1 VILNLRVDHKMADI
15 QSMENISKDMD
26 ELFWKLQE
34 KYSIGEYIE
43 ISTCNRKEY
52 YIKNDYIPE
61 DEELLS
67 HENQSIIIE
76 YGEAAVMHLL
86 RMTSGLE
93 SMIVGEDQILG
104 QVKDAKH
111 KAMKNHHCGRGLDT
125 IFTKAIH
132 VGQVVRNKTNINK
145 GSVSIG
151 SAAIDLAEKHIG
163 SLDDK
168 SVLVIGA
175 GKMGKLVAKALAEKD
190 LNAIFVAN
198 RTYYVA
204 VELAEDLGGEAI
216 LFNDLEKYLATADL
230 VISATSAPH
239 AIITKKRLKG
249 IEMDYENIMM
259 VDIANPRDISEDVSE
274 LGVKLFNIDDLREI
288 ADINT
293 QLRIKE
299 FGEAENIIADE
310 FILLK
315 ESFKIM
321 EVDEMLGNLR
331 ASMEEIRQ
339 RETKKAL
346 VKLADVDGSAKILN
360 NLTNSIVNK
369 IFFDIS
375 KMLRM
380 LQRMKIRKS
389 LQLRNICL
397 IQNNYS
403 NIPLTS
409 IFFTLLAFMA

>member
-1 VILNLRVDHKMADI
+1 
-15 QSMENISKDMD
+15 MEIISKDID
-26 ELFWKLQE
+26 ELFAKLQE
-34 KYSIGEYIE
+34 KYSIVEYIE

-52 YIKNDYIPE
+52 FIHNKHIPE

-67 HENQSIIIE
+67 HENKSIVIDYGQS
-76 YGEAAVMHLL
+76 AVMHLL

-111 KAMKNHHCGRGLDT
+111 KAVKDRHCGKILDA

-151 SAAIDLAEKHIG
+151 SAAIDLAEKYIG
-163 SLDDK
+163 DLENK

-204 VELAEDLGGEAI
+204 VDLAKDLGGEAI

-239 AIITKKRLKG
+239 PIITKERLLKSPR
-249 IEMDYENIMM
+249 DYESLMLI
-259 VDIANPRDISEDVSE
+259 DIANPRDISEDVLE
-274 LGVKLFNIDDLREI
+274 LGVKSFNIDNLREI
-288 ADINT
+288 AEINT
-293 QLRIKE
+293 NLRKKE
-299 FGEAENIIADE
+299 FAEAENIINDE

-321 EVDEMLGNLR
+321 KVDELLGNLR
-331 ASMEEIRQ
+331 ASMEYIRE
-339 RETKKAL
+339 RETQKAIG
-346 VKLADVDGSAKILN
+346 KLSDVNGRDKILD

-369 IFFDIS
+369 IFYDVSKKVKKAAKDENEDI
-375 KMLRM
+375 LAACEY
-380 LQRMKIRKS
+380 IF
-389 LQLRNICL
+389 NYI
-397 IQNNYS
+397 YS

-409 IFFTLLAFMA
+409 LFLILVDFIE

>member
-1 VILNLRVDHKMADI
+1 MILNLRVDHKIADI

-26 ELFWKLQE
+26 DLFWKLQE
-34 KYSIGEYIE
+34 KYSINEYIE

-52 YIKNDYIPE
+52 YINNNFIPE
-61 DEELLS
+61 DEDLLS
-67 HENQSIIIE
+67 HENQNIIIE
-76 YGEAAVMHLL
+76 YGQSAVMHLL

-111 KAMKNHHCGRGLDT
+111 KAIKNHHCGKSLDA

-145 GSVSIG
+145 GAVSIG
-151 SAAIDLAEKHIG
+151 SAAIDLAEKHMG

-175 GKMGKLVAKALAEKD
+175 GKMGRLVAKALAEKD

-204 VELAEDLGGEAI
+204 VELAKDLGGEAI
-216 LFNDLEKYLATADL
+216 LFNDLEEYLASADL

-239 AIITKKRLKG
+239 AIINKQRLLD
-249 IEMDYENIMM
+249 IDMDYENVMM
-259 VDIANPRDISEDVSE
+259 VDIANPRDISEDVLE
-274 LGVKLFNIDDLREI
+274 LGVKSFNIDDLREI
-288 ADINT
+288 ADENT
-293 QLRIKE
+293 RLRIKE
-299 FGEAENIIADE
+299 FGEAENIINDE

-321 EVDEMLGNLR
+321 EVDEILGNLR

-339 RETKKAL
+339 RETKKASS
-346 VKLADVDGSAKILN
+346 KLSDIDGSAKILN

-375 KMLRM
+375 
-380 LQRMKIRKS
+380 
-389 LQLRNICL
+389 
-397 IQNNYS
+397 NNLKKAAKDEDKDV
-403 NIPLTS
+403 IEAAEQ
-409 IFFTLLAFMA
+409 IFHFD

>member
-1 VILNLRVDHKMADI
+1 MILNLRVDHKIADI
-15 QSMENISKDMD
+15 QSMENISKDID
-26 ELFWKLQE
+26 ELFWELQE
-34 KYSIGEYIE
+34 KYSINEYVE

-52 YIKNDYIPE
+52 YVHSDYICE

-67 HENQSIIIE
+67 HDNQSIIIE
-76 YGEAAVMHLL
+76 YDQSAIMHLL

-104 QVKDAKH
+104 QVKDSKN
-111 KAMKNHHCGRGLDT
+111 KSVKNHHCGKVLDT
-125 IFTKAIH
+125 VFTKAIH

-151 SAAIDLAEKHIG
+151 SAAIDLAEKHMG
-163 SLDDK
+163 CLDDK

-175 GKMGKLVAKALAEKD
+175 GKMGRLVAKALAEKD

-216 LFNDLEKYLATADL
+216 LFNDLEKYLAEADL

-239 AIITKKRLKG
+239 TIIDKKRLLG
-249 IEMDYENIMM
+249 IDMAHEDLMM
-259 VDIANPRDISEDVSE
+259 VDIANPRDISEDVME
-274 LGVKLFNIDDLREI
+274 IGVKLFNIDDLREI
-288 ADINT
+288 ADENT
-293 QLRIKE
+293 QLRINE
-299 FGEAENIIADE
+299 FGEAENIINE
-310 FILLK
+310 EYLLLK

-321 EVDEMLGNLR
+321 EVDSILANLR
-331 ASMEEIRQ
+331 MSMEEIRQ
-339 RETKKAL
+339 RETQKAS
-346 VKLADVDGSAKILN
+346 VKLANVDGSVKILD

-375 KMLRM
+375 KKVKNAAKQEDQDVLAA
-380 LQRMKIRKS
+380 IE
-389 LQLRNICL
+389 
-397 IQNNYS
+397 Y
-403 NIPLTS
+403 
-409 IFFTLLAFMA
+409 IFDSD

>member
-1 VILNLRVDHKMADI
+1 
-15 QSMENISKDMD
+15 MENISKDID
-26 ELFWKLQE
+26 DLFWKLQE
-34 KYSIGEYIE
+34 KYSVNEYVE

-52 YIKNDYIPE
+52 YIKNDYISE
-61 DEELLS
+61 DDELLS

-76 YGEAAVMHLL
+76 YGNSAVMHLL

-111 KAMKNHHCGRGLDT
+111 KAIKDHHCGKSLDT

-151 SAAIDLAEKHIG
+151 SAAIDLAEKHMG

-175 GKMGKLVAKALAEKD
+175 GKMGRLVAKALAEKD

-204 VELAEDLGGEAI
+204 VELAQDLGGEAI

-239 AIITKKRLKG
+239 AIITKERLLG
-249 IEMDYENIMM
+249 IERDHSSLMM
-259 VDIANPRDISEDVSE
+259 VDIANPRDISEDVCE
-274 LGVKLFNIDDLREI
+274 IGVKLFNIDDLREI
-288 ADINT
+288 ADENT
-293 QLRIKE
+293 NLRIKE
-299 FGEAENIIADE
+299 FGQAESIIDEE

-315 ESFKIM
+315 ETFKIM
-321 EVDEMLGNLR
+321 EVEQILASLR

-346 VKLADVDGSAKILN
+346 VKLADVEGSAKILN

-375 KMLRM
+375 KNVKDAAKDENKEVIAAAEYLFNT
-380 LQRMKIRKS
+380 K
-389 LQLRNICL
+389 
-397 IQNNYS
+397 
-403 NIPLTS
+403 
-409 IFFTLLAFMA
+409 

>member
-1 VILNLRVDHKMADI
+1 MILNLRVDHKIADI
-15 QSMENISKDMD
+15 QSMEVISKDID
-26 ELFWKLQE
+26 ELFWHLQE

-52 YIKNDYIPE
+52 YIHSKFIHE
-61 DEELLS
+61 GEELLS
-67 HENQSIIIE
+67 HENQNIVID
-76 YGEAAVMHLL
+76 YGQSAVMHLL

-111 KAMKNHHCGRGLDT
+111 KALKEHHCGKVLDAV
-125 IFTKAIH
+125 FTKAIH

-175 GKMGKLVAKALAEKD
+175 GKMGRLVAKALAEKD

-204 VELAEDLGGEAI
+204 VELAKDLGGEAI
-216 LFNDLEKYLATADL
+216 LFNDLEEYLASADL

-239 AIITKKRLKG
+239 AIITKERLLG
-249 IEMDYENIMM
+249 IDMVYEDVMM
-259 VDIANPRDISEDVSE
+259 VDIANPRDISDDVSQ
-274 LGVKLFNIDDLREI
+274 LGVKSFNIDDLREI
-288 ADINT
+288 ADENT
-293 QLRIKE
+293 RLRKSE
-299 FGEAENIIADE
+299 FSEAENIINDE

-321 EVDEMLGNLR
+321 KVNDVLGNLR
-331 ASMEEIRQ
+331 MSMENIREREI
-339 RETKKAL
+339 EKASAKL
-346 VKLADVDGSAKILN
+346 VDMDGSTKILD

-375 KMLRM
+375 KNLKKAAKEGDRDV
-380 LQRMKIRKS
+380 IDAAE
-389 LQLRNICL
+389 
-397 IQNNYS
+397 Y
-403 NIPLTS
+403 
-409 IFFTLLAFMA
+409 IFNFN

>member
-1 VILNLRVDHKMADI
+1 MILNLRVDHKIADI
-15 QSMENISKDMD
+15 QSMEIISKQMD

-34 KYSIGEYIE
+34 KYSIGEYVE

-52 YIKNDYIPE
+52 YINNDYILE

-67 HENQSIIIE
+67 HENQSIVIE
-76 YGEAAVMHLL
+76 YGQSAVMHLL

-111 KAMKNHHCGRGLDT
+111 KAIKNHHCGRSLDT
-125 IFTKAIH
+125 VFTKAIH

-151 SAAIDLAEKHIG
+151 SAAIDLAEKHMG

-175 GKMGKLVAKALAEKD
+175 GKMGRLVAKALAEKD

-204 VELAEDLGGEAI
+204 VELAKDLGGEAI
-216 LFNDLEKYLATADL
+216 LFNDLEEYLATADL

-239 AIITKKRLKG
+239 AIITKNRLLD
-249 IEMDYENIMM
+249 IDMDYENVMM
-259 VDIANPRDISEDVSE
+259 VDIANPRDISEDVSDI
-274 LGVKLFNIDDLREI
+274 GVKLFNIDDLREI
-288 ADINT
+288 ADENT
-293 QLRIKE
+293 NLRIKE
-299 FGEAENIIADE
+299 FGEAESIIDEE

-315 ESFKIM
+315 ETFKIM
-321 EVDEMLGNLR
+321 EVEETLASLR
-331 ASMEEIRQ
+331 SSMEDIRQ
-339 RETKKAL
+339 RETKKASA
-346 VKLADVDGSAKILN
+346 KLSHVDGSAKVLD

-375 KMLRM
+375 KKVKKAAKEENKEVMAAAEYLFD
-380 LQRMKIRKS
+380 
-389 LQLRNICL
+389 
-397 IQNNYS
+397 S
-403 NIPLTS
+403 N
-409 IFFTLLAFMA
+409 

>member
-1 VILNLRVDHKMADI
+1 MILNLRVDHKIADI
-15 QSMENISKDMD
+15 HSMENISKDID
-26 ELFWKLQE
+26 DLFWKLQE
-34 KYSIGEYIE
+34 KYSIGEYVE

-52 YIKNDYIPE
+52 YIHNDYISE
-61 DEELLS
+61 DDELLS
-67 HENQSIIIE
+67 HENQSIMIE
-76 YGEAAVMHLL
+76 YGQSAIMHLL

-111 KAMKNHHCGRGLDT
+111 KAIKNHHCGRVLDT
-125 IFTKAIH
+125 VFTKAIH

-151 SAAIDLAEKHIG
+151 SAAIDLAEKHMG

-168 SVLVIGA
+168 SVLVVGA

-204 VELAEDLGGEAI
+204 VELAKDLGGEAI
-216 LFNDLEKYLATADL
+216 LFNDLERYLAEADL

-239 AIITKKRLKG
+239 SIIDKERLLG
-249 IEMDYENIMM
+249 IEMTYDDLMM
-259 VDIANPRDISEDVSE
+259 VDIANPRDISEDVVD

-288 ADINT
+288 ADVNT

-299 FGEAENIIADE
+299 FGEAENIIDEE

-321 EVDEMLGNLR
+321 EVDDILGSLR

-339 RETKKAL
+339 RETQKASL
-346 VKLADVDGSAKILN
+346 KLADVDGSVKILD

-375 KMLRM
+375 K
-380 LQRMKIRKS
+380 KVKKAAKEEDADI
-389 LQLRNICL
+389 IEAAE
-397 IQNNYS
+397 Y
-403 NIPLTS
+403 
-409 IFFTLLAFMA
+409 IFK

>member
-1 VILNLRVDHKMADI
+1 MILNLRVDHKIADI
-15 QSMENISKDMD
+15 HTMEKISKDID

-34 KYSIGEYIE
+34 KYSIGEYVE

-52 YIKNDYIPE
+52 YIHSDYILE
-61 DEELLS
+61 DEKLLS

-76 YGEAAVMHLL
+76 YGQSAVMHLL

-111 KAMKNHHCGRGLDT
+111 KAMKNHHCGRVLDAV
-125 IFTKAIH
+125 FTKAIH

-151 SAAIDLAEKHIG
+151 SAAIDLAEKHMG
-163 SLDDK
+163 SLDEK

-175 GKMGKLVAKALAEKD
+175 GKMGRLVAKALAEKD
-190 LNAIFVAN
+190 LHAIFVAN

-204 VELAEDLGGEAI
+204 VELAKDLDGEAI
-216 LFNDLEKYLATADL
+216 LFSDLERYLAEADL

-239 AIITKKRLKG
+239 SIIDKERLLG
-249 IEMDYENIMM
+249 IDRTYDELMM
-259 VDIANPRDISEDVSE
+259 VDIANPRDISEDVID

-299 FGEAENIIADE
+299 FGEAENIIDEE

-321 EVDEMLGNLR
+321 EVDDILGSLR

-339 RETKKAL
+339 RETQKAS
-346 VKLADVDGSAKILN
+346 VKLADVDGSAKILD

-375 KMLRM
+375 KKVKNAAKEENAEILEAAE
-380 LQRMKIRKS
+380 
-389 LQLRNICL
+389 
-397 IQNNYS
+397 Y
-403 NIPLTS
+403 
-409 IFFTLLAFMA
+409 IFK

>member
-1 VILNLRVDHKMADI
+1 MILNLRVDHKIADI

-26 ELFWKLQE
+26 DLFQELQE
-34 KYSIGEYIE
+34 KYSIGEYVE

-52 YIKNDYIPE
+52 YINNDFISE
-61 DEELLS
+61 DDELLS

-76 YGEAAVMHLL
+76 YGQSAVMHLL

-111 KAMKNHHCGRGLDT
+111 KAAKNHHCGKSLDA

-132 VGQVVRNKTNINK
+132 VGQVVRNRTNINK

-163 SLDDK
+163 TLDDK

-175 GKMGKLVAKALAEKD
+175 GKMGRLVAKALAEKD
-190 LNAIFVAN
+190 LHAIFVAN

-204 VELAEDLGGEAI
+204 VQLAEDLGGEAI
-216 LFNDLEKYLATADL
+216 LFNDLEEYLANADL

-239 AIITKKRLKG
+239 PIITKERLLG
-249 IEMDYENIMM
+249 IDMDYEDVMM
-259 VDIANPRDISEDVSE
+259 VDIANPRDISDDVCE
-274 LGVKLFNIDDLREI
+274 LGVKSFNIDDLREI
-288 ADINT
+288 ADENT
-293 QLRIKE
+293 KLRIKE
-299 FGEAENIIADE
+299 FGEAENIINDE

-321 EVDEMLGNLR
+321 EVDELLGNLR

-339 RETKKAL
+339 RETQKASA
-346 VKLADVDGSAKILN
+346 KLSNVDGSDKILN

-375 KMLRM
+375 KNVKKAAKAENTDVLEAA
-380 LQRMKIRKS
+380 Q
-389 LQLRNICL
+389 
-397 IQNNYS
+397 Y
-403 NIPLTS
+403 
-409 IFFTLLAFMA
+409 IFDSD

>member
-1 VILNLRVDHKMADI
+1 MILNLRVDHKIADI
-15 QSMENISKDMD
+15 QSMEIISKDID

-52 YIKNDYIPE
+52 YINNDYIPE

-67 HENQSIIIE
+67 HENQSIVIE
-76 YGEAAVMHLL
+76 YGQSAIMHLL

-104 QVKDAKH
+104 QVKDAKN
-111 KAMKNHHCGRGLDT
+111 KAMKNHHCGKVLDAV
-125 IFTKAIH
+125 FTKAIH

-204 VELAEDLGGEAI
+204 VDLAKDLGGEAI
-216 LFNDLEKYLATADL
+216 LFNDLEKYLATADV

-239 AIITKKRLKG
+239 AIITKERLLG
-249 IEMDYENIMM
+249 IDMDYENLMM
-259 VDIANPRDISEDVSE
+259 VDIANPRDISDDVRE
-274 LGVKLFNIDDLREI
+274 LGVKSFNIDDLREI
-288 ADINT
+288 AEINT
-293 QLRIKE
+293 NLRKKE
-299 FGEAENIIADE
+299 FGEAENIINDE

-321 EVDEMLGNLR
+321 EVDELLGNLR

-339 RETKKAL
+339 RETQKAS
-346 VKLADVDGSAKILN
+346 VKLADVDGSVKILD

-369 IFFDIS
+369 IFYDIS
-375 KMLRM
+375 K
-380 LQRMKIRKS
+380 KVKKAAKEDNEDI
-389 LQLRNICL
+389 IAACE
-397 IQNNYS
+397 Y
-403 NIPLTS
+403 
-409 IFFTLLAFMA
+409 IFNSDK

>member
-1 VILNLRVDHKMADI
+1 MILNIRVDHKIADI
-15 QSMENISKDMD
+15 NSMEAISKDID
-26 ELFWKLQE
+26 EIFQELQE

-52 YIKNDYIPE
+52 YINNDYIST
-61 DEELLS
+61 DDELLS

-76 YGEAAVMHLL
+76 YGESAVMHLL

-104 QVKDAKH
+104 QVKDAKY
-111 KAMKNHHCGRGLDT
+111 KADKNYHCGRALDAV
-125 IFTKAIH
+125 FTKAIH

-151 SAAIDLAEKHIG
+151 SAAIDLAEKHLG
-163 SLDDK
+163 SLEDK

-175 GKMGKLVAKALAEKD
+175 GKMGRLVAKALAEKD

-204 VELAEDLGGEAI
+204 VELAKDLGGEAI

-239 AIITKKRLKG
+239 PIITKDRLSD
-249 IEMDYENIMM
+249 IQRDYDNLMM
-259 VDIANPRDISEDVSE
+259 VDIANPRDILEDVSE
-274 LGVKLFNIDDLREI
+274 MGVKLFNIDDLREI
-288 ADINT
+288 ADENT
-293 QLRIKE
+293 RLRIKE
-299 FGEAENIIADE
+299 FGEAENIINDE

-321 EVDEMLGNLR
+321 EVDEILGNLR

-339 RETKKAL
+339 RETQKASA
-346 VKLADVDGSAKILN
+346 KLSDVDGSDKILN

-375 KMLRM
+375 KNVKKAAKAENTDVLEAA
-380 LQRMKIRKS
+380 Q
-389 LQLRNICL
+389 
-397 IQNNYS
+397 Y
-403 NIPLTS
+403 
-409 IFFTLLAFMA
+409 IFDSD

>member
-1 VILNLRVDHKMADI
+1 MILNLRVDHKIADI
-15 QSMENISKDMD
+15 QSMESIAGDID
-26 ELFWKLQE
+26 DLFQKLQE

-52 YIKNDYIPE
+52 YINNDYISE
-61 DEELLS
+61 DDELLS
-67 HENQSIIIE
+67 HENQSIIID
-76 YGEAAVMHLL
+76 YGQSAVMHLL

-111 KAMKNHHCGRGLDT
+111 KASKNHHCGRSLDA

-151 SAAIDLAEKHIG
+151 SAAIDLAEKHMG

-204 VELAEDLGGEAI
+204 VQLAEDLGGEAI
-216 LFNDLEKYLATADL
+216 LFNELEKYLATADL

-239 AIITKKRLKG
+239 PIINKERLLG
-249 IEMDYENIMM
+249 IDMDYENVIM
-259 VDIANPRDISEDVSE
+259 VDIANPRDISDDVDD

-288 ADINT
+288 ADENT
-293 QLRIKE
+293 KLRIKE
-299 FGEAENIIADE
+299 FGEAENIINEE

-321 EVDEMLGNLR
+321 EVDDILGNLR
-331 ASMEEIRQ
+331 ASMEEIRE
-339 RETKKAL
+339 RETQKAT
-346 VKLADVDGSAKILN
+346 VKLSDVDGSAKVLD

-369 IFFDIS
+369 IFYDIS
-375 KMLRM
+375 KNL
-380 LQRMKIRKS
+380 KKAAKEENKDI
-389 LQLRNICL
+389 IDAAE
-397 IQNNYS
+397 Y
-403 NIPLTS
+403 
-409 IFFTLLAFMA
+409 IFDLK

>member
-1 VILNLRVDHKMADI
+1 MILNIRVDHKIADI
-15 QSMENISKDMD
+15 NSMEAISKDID
-26 ELFWKLQE
+26 EIFQELQE

-52 YIKNDYIPE
+52 YINNDYIST
-61 DEELLS
+61 DDELLS

-76 YGEAAVMHLL
+76 YGESAVMHLL

-104 QVKDAKH
+104 QVKDAKYN
-111 KAMKNHHCGRGLDT
+111 ADKNHHCGRALDAV
-125 IFTKAIH
+125 FTKA
-132 VGQVVRNKTNINK
+132 
-145 GSVSIG
+145 G
-151 SAAIDLAEKHIG
+151 SAAIDLAEKHLG

-175 GKMGKLVAKALAEKD
+175 GKMGRLVAKALAEKD

-198 RTYYVA
+198 RTFYVA
-204 VELAEDLGGEAI
+204 VELAKDLGGEAI

-239 AIITKKRLKG
+239 PIITKDRLSD
-249 IEMDYENIMM
+249 IPRDYESLMM
-259 VDIANPRDISEDVSE
+259 VDIANPRDILDDVSE
-274 LGVKLFNIDDLREI
+274 MGVKLFNIDDLREI
-288 ADINT
+288 ADENT
-293 QLRIKE
+293 RLRIKE
-299 FGEAENIIADE
+299 FGEAENIINDE

-321 EVDEMLGNLR
+321 EVDELLGDLR

-339 RETKKAL
+339 RETQKAS
-346 VKLADVDGSAKILN
+346 VKLSNVDGSAKVLDK
-360 NLTNSIVNK
+360 LTNSIVNK

-375 KMLRM
+375 KNVKKAAKEDNRDV
-380 LQRMKIRKS
+380 IDAAEY
-389 LQLRNICL
+389 IF
-397 IQNNYS
+397 NNK
-403 NIPLTS
+403 
-409 IFFTLLAFMA
+409 

>member
-1 VILNLRVDHKMADI
+1 MILNLRVDHKIADI
-15 QSMENISKDMD
+15 HSMENISKDID
-26 ELFWKLQE
+26 DLFWKLQE
-34 KYSIGEYIE
+34 KYSIGEYVE

-52 YIKNDYIPE
+52 YIHNDYIPE

-67 HENQSIIIE
+67 HENQSIVIE
-76 YGEAAVMHLL
+76 YGQSAILHLL

-111 KAMKNHHCGRGLDT
+111 KSMKNHHCGRVLDT
-125 IFTKAIH
+125 VFTKAIH

-151 SAAIDLAEKHIG
+151 SAAIDLAEKHMG

-204 VELAEDLGGEAI
+204 VELAKDLGGEAI
-216 LFNDLEKYLATADL
+216 LFNDLERYLAEADL

-239 AIITKKRLKG
+239 SIINKERLLG
-249 IEMDYENIMM
+249 IEMTYDDLMM
-259 VDIANPRDISEDVSE
+259 VDIANPRDISEDVVD

-299 FGEAENIIADE
+299 FGEAENIIDEE
-310 FILLK
+310 FILLN

-321 EVDEMLGNLR
+321 EVDDILGSLR

-339 RETKKAL
+339 RETQKASL
-346 VKLADVDGSAKILN
+346 KLADVDGSVKILD

-375 KMLRM
+375 K
-380 LQRMKIRKS
+380 KVKKAAKDEDVDI
-389 LQLRNICL
+389 IEAAE
-397 IQNNYS
+397 Y
-403 NIPLTS
+403 
-409 IFFTLLAFMA
+409 IFK

>member
-1 VILNLRVDHKMADI
+1 MILNLRVDHKMADI

-52 YIKNDYIPE
+52 YIKNDYIQE

-216 LFNDLEKYLATADL
+216 LFNDLERYLATADL

-239 AIITKKRLKG
+239 AIITKKRLEG
-249 IEMDYENIMM
+249 IGMDYKNVMM
-259 VDIANPRDISEDVSE
+259 VDIANPRDISEDVGD

-299 FGEAENIIADE
+299 FGEAESIIEEE

-346 VKLADVDGSAKILN
+346 VKFADVDGSAKILN

-375 KMLRM
+375 KNVKDAAKDENKEIIAAAEYLFNS
-380 LQRMKIRKS
+380 K
-389 LQLRNICL
+389 
-397 IQNNYS
+397 
-403 NIPLTS
+403 
-409 IFFTLLAFMA
+409 

>member
-1 VILNLRVDHKMADI
+1 MILNIRVDHKIADI
-15 QSMENISKDMD
+15 NSMEAISKDID
-26 ELFWKLQE
+26 EIFQELQE

-52 YIKNDYIPE
+52 YINNDYIST
-61 DEELLS
+61 DDELLS

-76 YGEAAVMHLL
+76 YGESAVMHLL

-104 QVKDAKH
+104 QVKDAKYN
-111 KAMKNHHCGRGLDT
+111 ADKNHHCGRALDAV
-125 IFTKAIH
+125 FTKAIH

-151 SAAIDLAEKHIG
+151 SAAIDLAEKHLG

-175 GKMGKLVAKALAEKD
+175 GKMGRLVAKALAEKD

-198 RTYYVA
+198 RTFYVA
-204 VELAEDLGGEAI
+204 VELAKDLGGEAI

-239 AIITKKRLKG
+239 PIITKDRLSD
-249 IEMDYENIMM
+249 IPRDYESLMM
-259 VDIANPRDISEDVSE
+259 VDIANPRDILDDVSE
-274 LGVKLFNIDDLREI
+274 MGVKLFNIDDLREI
-288 ADINT
+288 ADENT
-293 QLRIKE
+293 RLRIKE
-299 FGEAENIIADE
+299 FGEAENIINDE

-321 EVDEMLGNLR
+321 EVDELLGDLR

-339 RETKKAL
+339 RETQKAS
-346 VKLADVDGSAKILN
+346 VKLSNVDGSAKVLDK
-360 NLTNSIVNK
+360 LTNSIVNK

-375 KMLRM
+375 KNVKKAAKEDNRDV
-380 LQRMKIRKS
+380 IDAAEY
-389 LQLRNICL
+389 IF
-397 IQNNYS
+397 NYK
-403 NIPLTS
+403 
-409 IFFTLLAFMA
+409 

>member
-1 VILNLRVDHKMADI
+1 MILNLRVDHKIADI
-15 QSMENISKDMD
+15 QSMEKIAKDID
-26 ELFWKLQE
+26 DLFDALQE
-34 KYSIGEYIE
+34 KYSITEYIE

-52 YIKNDYIPE
+52 YIKNDFISK
-61 DEELLS
+61 DDELLS

-76 YGEAAVMHLL
+76 YGHSAVMHLL

-111 KAMKNHHCGRGLDT
+111 KAEKNKHCGKYLDMV
-125 IFTKAIH
+125 FTKAIH
-132 VGQVVRNKTNINK
+132 VGQVVRNKTKINK

-151 SAAIDLAEKHIG
+151 SAAIDLAEKHMG

-204 VELAEDLGGEAI
+204 VELAKDLGGEAI

-239 AIITKKRLKG
+239 AIITKKRLLD
-249 IEMDYENIMM
+249 IDMDYENVMM
-259 VDIANPRDISEDVSE
+259 IDIANPRDITEDVSDI
-274 LGVKLFNIDDLREI
+274 GVKLFNIDDLREI

-299 FGEAENIIADE
+299 FGEAEKIIDE
-310 FILLK
+310 EFHLLNQA
-315 ESFKIM
+315 FKIM
-321 EVDEMLGNLR
+321 EVDELLGSLR
-331 ASMEEIRQ
+331 ASMEEIRR
-339 RETKKAL
+339 RETEKAA
-346 VKLADVDGSAKILN
+346 VKFSDVHGGTKILN

-375 KMLRM
+375 KNVKKAASEENREV
-380 LQRMKIRKS
+380 I
-389 LQLRNICL
+389 NAAE
-397 IQNNYS
+397 Y
-403 NIPLTS
+403 
-409 IFFTLLAFMA
+409 IFDFEN

>member
-1 VILNLRVDHKMADI
+1 MILNLRVDHKIADI
-15 QSMENISKDMD
+15 QSMENISKEMD
-26 ELFWKLQE
+26 DLFWKLQE
-34 KYSIGEYIE
+34 KYSVSEYVE

-52 YIKNDYIPE
+52 YIHNDYISE
-61 DEELLS
+61 NDELLS
-67 HENQSIIIE
+67 HENESIIIE
-76 YGEAAVMHLL
+76 YGQSSVIHLL

-104 QVKDAKH
+104 QVKDSKN
-111 KAMKNHHCGRGLDT
+111 KSIKNHHCGKVLDT
-125 IFTKAIH
+125 VFTKAIH

-151 SAAIDLAEKHIG
+151 SAAIDLAEKHMG

-204 VELAEDLGGEAI
+204 VELAKDLGGEAI
-216 LFNDLEKYLATADL
+216 LFNDLEKYLAEADL

-239 AIITKKRLKG
+239 TIIDKQRLLN
-249 IEMDYENIMM
+249 IDRDYESLMM

-274 LGVKLFNIDDLREI
+274 DTLACLR
-288 ADINT
+288 
-293 QLRIKE
+293 
-299 FGEAENIIADE
+299 
-310 FILLK
+310 
-315 ESFKIM
+315 S
-321 EVDEMLGNLR
+321 
-331 ASMEEIRQ
+331 SMEEIRQ
-339 RETKKAL
+339 RETQKAS
-346 VKLADVDGSAKILN
+346 VKLADVDGSVKILD

-375 KMLRM
+375 K
-380 LQRMKIRKS
+380 KVKAAAKEENKDVIAA
-389 LQLRNICL
+389 CE
-397 IQNNYS
+397 Y
-403 NIPLTS
+403 
-409 IFFTLLAFMA
+409 IFNSD

>member
-1 VILNLRVDHKMADI
+1 
-15 QSMENISKDMD
+15 MEAISKDID
-26 ELFWKLQE
+26 DLFWQLQE

-52 YIKNDYIPE
+52 YINNDYIDE
-61 DEELLS
+61 DDELLS

-76 YGEAAVMHLL
+76 YGQSAIMHLL
-86 RMTSGLE
+86 RMASGLE

-111 KAMKNHHCGRGLDT
+111 DAVKNHHCGKTLDAV
-125 IFTKAIH
+125 FTKAVH

-151 SAAIDLAEKHIG
+151 SAAIDLAEKHMG
-163 SLDDK
+163 CLDDK

-175 GKMGKLVAKALAEKD
+175 GKMGRLVAKALAEKD

-204 VELAEDLGGEAI
+204 VNLAKDLGGEAI
-216 LFNDLEKYLATADL
+216 LFSELEEYLATADL

-239 AIITKKRLKG
+239 AIITKNRLLG
-249 IEMDYENIMM
+249 IDRDYESLMI
-259 VDIANPRDISEDVSE
+259 VDIANPRDISDDVCE
-274 LGVKLFNIDDLREI
+274 LGVKSFNIDDLREI
-288 ADINT
+288 ADENT
-293 QLRIKE
+293 NLRIKE
-299 FGEAENIIADE
+299 FGEAENIIDEE

-321 EVDEMLGNLR
+321 EVDDLLSSLR
-331 ASMEEIRQ
+331 VSMEEIRQ
-339 RETKKAL
+339 RETKKASS
-346 VKLADVDGSAKILN
+346 KLSDVDGSAKILD

-369 IFFDIS
+369 IFYDIS
-375 KMLRM
+375 KNV
-380 LQRMKIRKS
+380 KTAAKDDDKEI
-389 LQLRNICL
+389 IDAAE
-397 IQNNYS
+397 Y
-403 NIPLTS
+403 
-409 IFFTLLAFMA
+409 IFNFK

>member
-1 VILNLRVDHKMADI
+1 MILNLRVDHKIADV
-15 QSMENISKDMD
+15 QSMETIAKDMND
-26 ELFWKLQE
+26 LFWKLQE

-52 YIKNDYIPE
+52 YINNDYISE
-61 DEELLS
+61 DDELLS

-76 YGEAAVMHLL
+76 YGPSAVMHLL

-111 KAMKNHHCGRGLDT
+111 KATKDHHCGKTLDAV
-125 IFTKAIH
+125 FTKAIH

-145 GSVSIG
+145 GAVSIG
-151 SAAIDLAEKHIG
+151 SAAIDLAEKHMG

-175 GKMGKLVAKALAEKD
+175 GKMGRLVAKALAEKD
-190 LNAIFVAN
+190 LNAILVAN

-204 VELAEDLGGEAI
+204 VELAKDLGGEAI
-216 LFNDLEKYLATADL
+216 LFSELEKYLATADL

-239 AIITKKRLKG
+239 AIITKERLLG
-249 IEMDYENIMM
+249 IDRDYESLMM
-259 VDIANPRDISEDVSE
+259 VDIANPRDISDDVCE
-274 LGVKLFNIDDLREI
+274 LGVKSFNIDDLREI
-288 ADINT
+288 ADENT
-293 QLRIKE
+293 RLRIKE
-299 FGEAENIIADE
+299 FGQAENIIDE
-310 FILLK
+310 EFNLLK

-321 EVDEMLGNLR
+321 EVDELLGNLR

-339 RETKKAL
+339 RESKKAKS
-346 VKLADVDGSAKILN
+346 KLSDVDGSAKIID

-369 IFFDIS
+369 IFHDIS
-375 KMLRM
+375 K
-380 LQRMKIRKS
+380 KVKTAAKDG
-389 LQLRNICL
+389 NVEV
-397 IQNNYS
+397 IQAAEY
-403 NIPLTS
+403 
-409 IFFTLLAFMA
+409 IFDDS

>member
-1 VILNLRVDHKMADI
+1 MILNLRVDHKIADI
-15 QSMENISKDMD
+15 QSMEVISKDID

-52 YIKNDYIPE
+52 YINNDNISE

-76 YGEAAVMHLL
+76 YGQSAVMHLL

-111 KAMKNHHCGRGLDT
+111 KAVKEHHCGKVLDAV
-125 IFTKAIH
+125 FTKAIH

-163 SLDDK
+163 NLDDK

-204 VELAEDLGGEAI
+204 VDLAKDLGGEAI
-216 LFNDLEKYLATADL
+216 LFSDLEEYLATADL

-239 AIITKKRLKG
+239 HIITKKRLLG
-249 IEMDYENIMM
+249 IDMDYENLMV
-259 VDIANPRDISEDVSE
+259 VDIANPRDISDDVCE
-274 LGVKLFNIDDLREI
+274 LGVKSFNIDDLREI
-288 ADINT
+288 AEINT
-293 QLRIKE
+293 NLRKKE
-299 FGEAENIIADE
+299 FGEAENIINEE

-315 ESFKIM
+315 ESFKLM
-321 EVDEMLGNLR
+321 EVDELLGNLR
-331 ASMEEIRQ
+331 ASMEDIRQ
-339 RETKKAL
+339 RETQKAS
-346 VKLADVDGSAKILN
+346 VKLADVDGSVKILD

-369 IFFDIS
+369 IFYDIS
-375 KMLRM
+375 KKVKQAAKEENEEILAACEY
-380 LQRMKIRKS
+380 IFD
-389 LQLRNICL
+389 
-397 IQNNYS
+397 NN
-403 NIPLTS
+403 
-409 IFFTLLAFMA
+409 

>member
-1 VILNLRVDHKMADI
+1 
-15 QSMENISKDMD
+15 MESISKDID
-26 ELFWKLQE
+26 DLFWNLQE
-34 KYSIGEYIE
+34 KYSIGEYVE

-52 YIKNDYIPE
+52 YIHNDYILE
-61 DEELLS
+61 DDELLS
-67 HENQSIIIE
+67 HENQSIVIE
-76 YGEAAVMHLL
+76 YGQSAIMHLL

-111 KAMKNHHCGRGLDT
+111 NALKNHHCGRILDAV
-125 IFTKAIH
+125 FTKAIH

-151 SAAIDLAEKHIG
+151 SAAIDLAEKHMG

-175 GKMGKLVAKALAEKD
+175 GKMGRLVAKALAEKD

-204 VELAEDLGGEAI
+204 VELAKDLDGEAI
-216 LFNDLEKYLATADL
+216 LFNDLERYLAEADL

-239 AIITKKRLKG
+239 SIIDKERLLG
-249 IEMDYENIMM
+249 IDMTYDGLMM
-259 VDIANPRDISEDVSE
+259 VDIANPRDISEDVAD

-299 FGEAENIIADE
+299 FGEAENIIDEE

-321 EVDEMLGNLR
+321 ELDDVLGSLR
-331 ASMEEIRQ
+331 VSMEEIRQ
-339 RETKKAL
+339 RETQKAT
-346 VKLADVDGSAKILN
+346 VKLADVDGSAKVLD

-375 KMLRM
+375 KRV
-380 LQRMKIRKS
+380 KTAAKDDNVEIIEAVEYIFK
-389 LQLRNICL
+389 
-397 IQNNYS
+397 QN
-403 NIPLTS
+403 
-409 IFFTLLAFMA
+409 

>member
-1 VILNLRVDHKMADI
+1 MILNIRVDHKIADI
-15 QSMENISKDMD
+15 NSMEAISKDID
-26 ELFWKLQE
+26 EIFQELQE

-52 YIKNDYIPE
+52 YINNDYIST
-61 DEELLS
+61 DDELLS

-76 YGEAAVMHLL
+76 YGESAVMHLL

-104 QVKDAKH
+104 QVKDAKYN
-111 KAMKNHHCGRGLDT
+111 ADKNHHCGRALDAV
-125 IFTKAIH
+125 FTKAIH

-151 SAAIDLAEKHIG
+151 SAAIDLAEKHLG
-163 SLDDK
+163 SLEDK

-175 GKMGKLVAKALAEKD
+175 GKMGRLVAKALAEKD

-198 RTYYVA
+198 RTFYVA
-204 VELAEDLGGEAI
+204 VELAKDLGGEAI

-239 AIITKKRLKG
+239 PIITKDRLSD
-249 IEMDYENIMM
+249 IQRDYDNLMM
-259 VDIANPRDISEDVSE
+259 VDIANPRDILEDVSE
-274 LGVKLFNIDDLREI
+274 MGVKLFNIDDLREI
-288 ADINT
+288 ADENT
-293 QLRIKE
+293 RLRIKE
-299 FGEAENIIADE
+299 FGEAENIINDE

-321 EVDEMLGNLR
+321 EVDELLGDLR

-339 RETKKAL
+339 RETQKAS
-346 VKLADVDGSAKILN
+346 VKLSNVDGSAKVLDK
-360 NLTNSIVNK
+360 LTNSIVNK

-375 KMLRM
+375 KNVKKAAKEDNRDV
-380 LQRMKIRKS
+380 IDAAEY
-389 LQLRNICL
+389 IF
-397 IQNNYS
+397 NNK
-403 NIPLTS
+403 
-409 IFFTLLAFMA
+409 

>member
-1 VILNLRVDHKMADI
+1 MILNLRVDHKIADI
-15 QSMENISKDMD
+15 HSMEIISKDID

-52 YIKNDYIPE
+52 YINSDYITE

-67 HENQSIIIE
+67 HDNQSIIIE
-76 YGEAAVMHLL
+76 YGQSAVMHLL

-104 QVKDAKH
+104 QVKDAKN
-111 KAMKNHHCGRGLDT
+111 KAMKNHHCGKVLDAV
-125 IFTKAIH
+125 FTKAIH
-132 VGQVVRNKTNINK
+132 VGQVVRNKTKINK

-151 SAAIDLAEKHIG
+151 SAAIDLAEKHMG

-175 GKMGKLVAKALAEKD
+175 GKMGRLVAKALAEKD
-190 LNAIFVAN
+190 LQAIFVAN

-204 VELAEDLGGEAI
+204 VELAQDLGGEAI
-216 LFNDLEKYLATADL
+216 LFHDLEKYLATADL

-239 AIITKKRLKG
+239 AIITKERLLG
-249 IEMDYENIMM
+249 IDRSYDDLMI
-259 VDIANPRDISEDVSE
+259 VDIANPRDISDDVVE
-274 LGVKLFNIDDLREI
+274 LGVKSFNIDDLREI
-288 ADINT
+288 AEINT
-293 QLRIKE
+293 NLRIKE
-299 FGEAENIIADE
+299 FGEAENIINEE

-339 RETKKAL
+339 RETQKAT
-346 VKLADVDGSAKILN
+346 VKLADVDGSVKILD

-369 IFFDIS
+369 IFYDIS
-375 KMLRM
+375 KNV
-380 LQRMKIRKS
+380 KKAAKEENEDI
-389 LQLRNICL
+389 IAACE
-397 IQNNYS
+397 Y
-403 NIPLTS
+403 
-409 IFFTLLAFMA
+409 IFNSD

>member
-1 VILNLRVDHKMADI
+1 MILNLRVDHKIADI
-15 QSMENISKDMD
+15 QSMENISKDID
-26 ELFWKLQE
+26 DLFWKLQE
-34 KYSIGEYIE
+34 KYSVNEYVE

-52 YIKNDYIPE
+52 YIKNDYISE
-61 DEELLS
+61 DDELLS

-76 YGEAAVMHLL
+76 YGNSAVMHLL

-111 KAMKNHHCGRGLDT
+111 KAVKDHHCGKSLDT

-151 SAAIDLAEKHIG
+151 SAAIDLAEKHMG

-175 GKMGKLVAKALAEKD
+175 GKMGRLVAKALAEKD

-204 VELAEDLGGEAI
+204 VELAQDLGGEAI

-239 AIITKKRLKG
+239 AIITKERLLG
-249 IEMDYENIMM
+249 IERDYNSLMM
-259 VDIANPRDISEDVSE
+259 VDIANPRDISEDVCE
-274 LGVKLFNIDDLREI
+274 IGVKLFNIDDLREI
-288 ADINT
+288 ADENT
-293 QLRIKE
+293 NLRIKE
-299 FGEAENIIADE
+299 FAQAESIIDEE

-315 ESFKIM
+315 ETFKIM
-321 EVDEMLGNLR
+321 EVEQILASLR

-346 VKLADVDGSAKILN
+346 VKLADVDDSAKILN

-375 KMLRM
+375 KNVKDAAKDENKEVIAAAEYLFNT
-380 LQRMKIRKS
+380 K
-389 LQLRNICL
+389 
-397 IQNNYS
+397 
-403 NIPLTS
+403 
-409 IFFTLLAFMA
+409 

>member
-1 VILNLRVDHKMADI
+1 MILNLRVDHKIADI
-15 QSMENISKDMD
+15 QSMENISKDID
-26 ELFWKLQE
+26 ELFWELQE
-34 KYSIGEYIE
+34 KYSINEYVE

-52 YIKNDYIPE
+52 YVHSDYICE

-67 HENQSIIIE
+67 HDNQSIIIE
-76 YGEAAVMHLL
+76 YDQSAIMHLL

-104 QVKDAKH
+104 QVKDSKN
-111 KAMKNHHCGRGLDT
+111 KSVKNHHCGKVLDT
-125 IFTKAIH
+125 VFTKAIH

-151 SAAIDLAEKHIG
+151 SAAIDLAEKHMG
-163 SLDDK
+163 CLDDK

-175 GKMGKLVAKALAEKD
+175 GKMGRLVAKALAEKD

-216 LFNDLEKYLATADL
+216 LFNDLEKYLAEADL

-239 AIITKKRLKG
+239 TIIDKKRLLG
-249 IEMDYENIMM
+249 IDMAHEDLMM
-259 VDIANPRDISEDVSE
+259 VDIANPRDISEDVME
-274 LGVKLFNIDDLREI
+274 IGVKLFNIDDLSEI
-288 ADINT
+288 ADKNT
-293 QLRIKE
+293 QLRINE
-299 FGEAENIIADE
+299 FGEAENIINE
-310 FILLK
+310 EYLLLK

-321 EVDEMLGNLR
+321 EVDSILANLR
-331 ASMEEIRQ
+331 MSMEEIRQ
-339 RETKKAL
+339 RETQKAS
-346 VKLADVDGSAKILN
+346 VKLADVDGSVKILD

-375 KMLRM
+375 KKVKNAAKQEDQDVLAA
-380 LQRMKIRKS
+380 IEY
-389 LQLRNICL
+389 IFD
-397 IQNNYS
+397 S
-403 NIPLTS
+403 N
-409 IFFTLLAFMA
+409 